1 MVVGHEF
8 TFAVVGAVALERVA
22 ELRLSRR
29 NAMWAFARGAV
40 EKERGQYQVMTAF
53 HLLFLIACVGEPL
66 LLDRTFTPALAAP
79 CIVLLLCAQAL
90 RWWAITTLGPRWNT
104 RVIVLPD
111 AEPVT
116 GGPYR
121 WLRHPNYVAVIIE
134 MIALPLASGAWITAT
149 LGSLGNAL
157 LLRARIVTEE
167 RALGARWARAFVATP
182 RFVPGGP
189 HASP

>member
-1 MVVGHEF
+1 MGHEF
-8 TFAVVGAVALERVA
+8 TFAVVGAIALERVA
-22 ELRLSRR
+22 ELRLARR

-40 EKERGQYQVMTAF
+40 EKERGQYRVMTAF

-66 LLDRTFTPALAAP
+66 LLDRTFTPALATA

-121 WLRHPNYVAVIIE
+121 WLRHPNYVAVVVE
-134 MIALPLASGAWITAT
+134 GLALPLLHTAWVTAVVFT
-149 LGSLGNAL
+149 LLNAVL
-157 LLRARIVTEE
+157 LVRFRIPAEEQALAELAPAR
-167 RALGARWARAFVATP
+167 
-182 RFVPGGP
+182 
-189 HASP
+189 

>member
-1 MVVGHEF
+1 M
-8 TFAVVGAVALERVA
+8 
-22 ELRLSRR
+22 
-29 NAMWAFARGAV
+29 
-40 EKERGQYQVMTAF
+40 
-53 HLLFLIACVGEPL
+53 
-66 LLDRTFTPALAAP
+66 
-79 CIVLLLCAQAL
+79 
-90 RWWAITTLGPRWNT
+90 
-104 RVIVLPD
+104 IVLPD

-157 LLRARIVTEE
+157 LLRARIAIEE
-167 RALGARWARAFVATP
+167 RALGARWAEAFAAVP

-189 HASP
+189 HAGP